1 MGRMRKSAGPGT
13 EYAGEE
19 KPEVGVT
26 PSDENFNSTR
36 VGPASGVSA
45 EAKPKDVVSK
55 AEGEEDEEAGE
66 GAEHE
71 EQETPDFEAGEQEE
85 ETEAKKSLTPS
96 DLQKS
101 LDKLTQFATSG
112 DAPSRKERLL
122 SKASSET
129 LSKSEQEELFELLGG
144 VSASEYEPGEAIVK
158 SMNQND
164 NLQKALDVSEY
175 LQEQHTELVKS
186 LTNVGDEIQKSDNRR
201 HEFNLVMAKA
211 IRDIGLMVK
220 SMSEQMGIIGAQ
232 PVRQPKSMG
241 VTRGTQVLQKSFAG
255 REGGESMS
263 KSQVLDG
270 LDELMVESLSKGMQG
285 ASEHGEDI
293 ALATSKYEQ
302 THMISKPMLA
312 AVKGLYQRKSGQASR

>member
-1 MGRMRKSAGPGT
+1 MSMKKGT
-13 EYAGEE
+13 EYVGTE

-26 PSDENFNSTR
+26 PSDSNFNSTR

-45 EAKPKDVVSK
+45 DAKPPDVVSK
-55 AEGEEDEEAGE
+55 ADEEEGEGEE
-66 GAEHE
+66 HE
-71 EQETPDFEAGEQEE
+71 EGEAPEFEAGEQEE
-85 ETEAKKSLTPS
+85 EGEEKSRKSLTPG

-101 LDKLTQFATSG
+101 LDKLAAFAESG
-112 DAPSRKERLL
+112 DAPSRKDRLL
-122 SKASSET
+122 SKAANET

-144 VSASEYEPGEAIVK
+144 VSAVADEPGEAIVK
-158 SMNQND
+158 SMGEND

-175 LQEQHTELVKS
+175 LQEQHTEMVKS
-186 LTNVGDEIQKSDNRR
+186 LRSVGEEIQKSDNRR

-220 SMSEQMGIIGAQ
+220 SMSEQMTIVGGQ
-232 PVRQPKSMG
+232 PSRAPKSLG
-241 VTRGTQVLQKSFAG
+241 LGGRSPQVLQKSFAG
-255 REGGESMS
+255 SESGESMN

-270 LDELMVESLSKGMQG
+270 LDGLMAESMEKGLG
-285 ASEHGEDI
+285 GTTDTGEDI

-312 AVKGLYQRKSGQASR
+312 AVKSFYQRKSGHVAH

>member
-1 MGRMRKSAGPGT
+1 MKKGT

-26 PSDENFNSTR
+26 PSDGNFTSTR

-45 EAKPKDVVSK
+45 DAKPPDVVSK
-55 AEGEEDEEAGE
+55 AEDEEGEEHEDEENP
-66 GAEHE
+66 
-71 EQETPDFEAGEQEE
+71 QFEAGEQEE
-85 ETEAKKSLTPS
+85 GEEEQKARKSLTPG

-101 LDKLTQFATSG
+101 LDKLSAFAESG

-122 SKASSET
+122 SKATSET

-144 VSASEYEPGEAIVK
+144 VSAVADEPGEAIVK
-158 SMNQND
+158 SMGEND

-186 LTNVGDEIQKSDNRR
+186 LRNVGEEIQKSDNRR

-220 SMSEQMGIIGAQ
+220 SMSEDMGVIGAK
-232 PVRQPKSMG
+232 PARAPKSMG
-241 VTRGTQVLQKSFAG
+241 LTRGTQVLQKSFAG
-255 REGGESMS
+255 NEEGEAMN

-270 LDELMVESLSKGMQG
+270 LDGLMEESMAKGMSG
-285 ASEHGEDI
+285 ATEHGEDI

-312 AVKGLYQRKSGQASR
+312 AVKGFYQRKTGHVAH

>member
-1 MGRMRKSAGPGT
+1 MKKGT

-26 PSDENFNSTR
+26 PSDGNFTSTR

-45 EAKPKDVVSK
+45 DAKPPDVVSK
-55 AEGEEDEEAGE
+55 AEDEEGEEHEDEENP
-66 GAEHE
+66 
-71 EQETPDFEAGEQEE
+71 QFEAGEQEE
-85 ETEAKKSLTPS
+85 GEEEQKARKSLTPG

-101 LDKLTQFATSG
+101 LDKLSAFAESG

-122 SKASSET
+122 SKATSET

-144 VSASEYEPGEAIVK
+144 VSAVADEPGEAIVK
-158 SMNQND
+158 SMGEND

-186 LTNVGDEIQKSDNRR
+186 LRNVGEEIQKSDNRR

-220 SMSEQMGIIGAQ
+220 SMSEDMGVIGAK
-232 PVRQPKSMG
+232 PARAPKSMG
-241 VTRGTQVLQKSFAG
+241 LSRGTQVLQKSFAG
-255 REGGESMS
+255 NEEGEAMN

-270 LDELMVESLSKGMQG
+270 LDGLMEESMAKGMSG
-285 ASEHGEDI
+285 ATEHGEDI

-312 AVKGLYQRKSGQASR
+312 AVKGFYQRKTGHVAH